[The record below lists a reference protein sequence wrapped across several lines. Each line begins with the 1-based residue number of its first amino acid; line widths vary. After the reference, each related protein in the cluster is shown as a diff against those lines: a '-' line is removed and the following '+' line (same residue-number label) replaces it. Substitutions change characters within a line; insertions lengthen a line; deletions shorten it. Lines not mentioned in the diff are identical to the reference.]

1 MNKRLIINIVGIV
14 LCVLLFILAVFL
26 GITSMTFFGGENQ
39 SAPSVF
45 GYNVY
50 IVKGN
55 DFYQLK
61 NGTAALAQSAWP
73 DEVYSGEI
81 ILYRANEGNTIKLGK
96 VNSATL
102 KEAVM
107 SYDIETE
114 LGEDIIISQGQLVAK
129 VTHCSDFFGAFIR
142 FATSPFGVMTIA
154 FLPCLALVIFEL
166 VKFIIGKLP
175 TPEVETVK
183 IQEETP
189 TFIPKKE
196 KEELSYKREQ
206 EKSEKKELAKEK
218 KILSTSSTASSS
230 KSDEFTERLRQKNA
244 SQMKSQP
251 TTVRTPTPQNPA
263 EVRDRP
269 DFSAAARQ
277 RMEEDNKKAEQKKAS
292 VPEIKLASEE
302 TLKTE
307 TKTESVKKPAPVIPP
322 VTVSKEGEPDISQV
336 FADDHDKGYDIDDI
350 LADIANRK

>member
-1 MNKRLIINIVGIV
+1 MNKKLIVNIIGIA
-14 LCVLLFILAVFL
+14 LCVILFIIAVFL

-39 SAPSVF
+39 SAPNLF

-50 IVKGN
+50 IVKGS

-61 NGTAALAQSAWP
+61 NGTAALAQTVWP

-81 ILYRANEGNTIKLGK
+81 ILYRYGEGNAVKLGK

-114 LGEDIIISQGQLVAK
+114 LGENIRLSQGQLVAK
-129 VTHCSDFFGAFIR
+129 VTHFSDFWGGFIR
-142 FATSPFGVMTIA
+142 FAVSPFGVMTIA
-154 FLPCLALVIFEL
+154 LLPCLALIVFEL
-166 VKFIIGKLP
+166 VRFIINRLP
-175 TPEVETVK
+175 APEVETVK
-183 IQEETP
+183 IQDETP
-189 TFIPKKE
+189 TFIPKKA

-218 KILSTSSTASSS
+218 KILSTGGTASSS
-230 KSDEFTERLRQKNA
+230 RSDEFTERLRQKTSIQNKPNSSVLRA
-244 SQMKSQP
+244 
-251 TTVRTPTPQNPA
+251 PTPQNPS
-263 EVRDRP
+263 EVQDRP

-277 RMEEDNKKAEQKKAS
+277 RMAEDNKKAEQKKYSA
-292 VPEIKLASEE
+292 PEIKLSTEE
-302 TLKTE
+302 KPRPE
-307 TKTESVKKPAPVIPP
+307 TKKEIPATKPP
-322 VTVSKEGEPDISQV
+322 VAVTKEGEPDISQV

-350 LADIANRK
+350 LADIANKK